1 MINSAHEAKHI
12 YDELGIDLSDLGC
25 IMAMMTPP
33 EIDLPEE
40 WLYYANDKKRFWIDG
55 VVSHSHVTLKY
66 GLLDGVKRAH
76 VDRVLEGWELDDV
89 QAKDIMIFNSPYDDE
104 PYKCIVLAV
113 ESDTLRDANKL
124 LSMLPNVSTFKEYQS
139 HLTLAYVHEDSVTEA
154 VDLIRTQIQGYSPRF
169 IELDYGN
176 KIS

>member
-25 IMAMMTPP
+25 IMAVMTPP
-33 EIDLPEE
+33 AIDLPEE

-55 VVSHSHVTLKY
+55 VVGRSHITLKY

-76 VDRVLEGWELDDV
+76 VDRVLEGWEMDDV
-89 QAKDIMIFNSPYDDE
+89 QAKDIMIFSSPYDDE
-104 PYKCIVLAV
+104 PYKCIVLSV

-124 LSMLPNVSTFKEYQS
+124 LSMLPNVSTFKEYRS
-139 HLTLAYVHEDSVTEA
+139 HLTLAYVHEDKVTEA